1 MDRSEDW
8 RHSSQHTRSIPMG
21 GCPHP
26 SFPGRREV
34 TTLTTAFARSPSVL
48 RRWCTFGKP
57 LRTQPIEPV
66 PNAKHSLSEYKNP
79 FRTQP
84 IKTRA
89 NAKTLFL
96 ATKIHYETVTTRYQR
111 GLMNRYHALPTPVT
125 NGVPNASVSVT
136 NAFRTRSNEPFERVP
151 NASHR
156 DPFERVPNT
165 RCIGADPL
173 STVTLQPLF
182 THSFS
187 FHSLTHTFLF
197 HSFILFYYSSLT
209 YSFHSLTS
217 PINLFTRLSIPLPA
231 STAEQRDYRPRFA
244 LAQSSRAC
252 ECVKRSR
259 RKIIAQSRARESRH
273 GKNLRAVVASLGRDR
288 NVEHVETCRA
298 QFLSRSRR
306 ERVSAPRTI
315 SLAQSSRAR
324 ESVAQ
329 SSRARESRHGKNL
342 RAVVASLGRDRNV
355 EHVETCRAQFLSRSR
370 RERVSVPRSRE
381 CVKRSR
387 RKIIAQSSR
396 ACESRHGKN
405 LRAGDGCA

>member
-217 PINLFTRLSIPLPA
+217 PFNQRQNNETIDHA
-231 STAEQRDYRPRFA
+231 S
-244 LAQSSRAC
+244 
-252 ECVKRSR
+252 
-259 RKIIAQSRARESRH
+259 
-273 GKNLRAVVASLGRDR
+273 
-288 NVEHVETCRA
+288 
-298 QFLSRSRR
+298 
-306 ERVSAPRTI
+306 
-315 SLAQSSRAR
+315 
-324 ESVAQ
+324 
-329 SSRARESRHGKNL
+329 
-342 RAVVASLGRDRNV
+342 
-355 EHVETCRAQFLSRSR
+355 LSRSR
-370 RERVSVPRSRE
+370 RERVSVSNGREEKSSRSRE
-381 CVKRSR
+381 RVRVATE
-387 RKIIAQSSR
+387 KISAQSSR
-396 ACESRHGKN
+396 ASEEIGTSNTLKPAAHNFSR
-405 LRAGDGCA
+405 AVVASV